1 MAKEDTSSGY
11 VSKASLRNYRVSPRK
26 ARLVVDLIRG
36 KQVERALEILDCSE
50 KKTAVAMKKLL
61 MSAVANATDR
71 SDIDAD
77 ELFVKSVWVDEGRTF
92 KRVIPRAHGRA
103 TPLRKRHSHITV
115 VLDEVGARS

>member
-1 MAKEDTSSGY
+1 MANEQQDAGF
-11 VSKASLRNYRVSPRK
+11 VSKASLRNFRVSPRK
-26 ARLVVDLIRG
+26 ARLVVDMIRG
-36 KQVERALEILDCSE
+36 EQVERALEILDCSE
-50 KKTAVAMKKLL
+50 KKTARALKKLL
-61 MSAVANATDR
+61 LSAVANATDR

-77 ELFVKSVWVDEGRTF
+77 ELFVKRVWVDEGRTF